1 MIHSCFQTCPP
12 WLIYFFMQ
20 LKHNNL
26 RLEINPFKWEIPLW
40 SLSQVLV
47 DVWHSTTEYSFRYQC
62 WGGFQ
67 KSQEATPHW
76 SLCKYKQ
83 KIFHLPALGLQM
95 CHHVTQTWPISCEL
109 LSLCVQGVHRLFT
122 VVVTKWRFRQHCWKL
137 LWWYQG
143 RHPKYPCLWHHLS
156 V

>member
-47 DVWHSTTEYSFRYQC
+47 DVWHSTTEC
-62 WGGFQ
+62 WGGFPRVRKQ
-67 KSQEATPHW
+67 RPTDPYAHINRRYFI
-76 SLCKYKQ
+76 SLFLACRYV
-83 KIFHLPALGLQM
+83 I
-95 CHHVTQTWPISCEL
+95 TWPKLGPSDVNFT
-109 LSLCVQGVHRLFT
+109 SLCVQGVHRLFT
-122 VVVTKWRFRQHCWKL
+122 VVVTKLRFRQHCWKL
-137 LWWYQG
+137 LWWCQG
-143 RHPKYPCLWHHLS
+143 RHPKYPCLWHHLC